1 MEAISNST
9 DDMLI
14 NDLSFKLPPS
24 ANYIVDR
31 SSSTWHPA
39 GSNVYKSTATKLI
52 KIQVTGTGFL
62 DLSTV
67 KVLYDLYNDA
77 SGSAGSNQIRPLGSP
92 ATFISRMRILAGGS
106 ILEDVSEYGRVHT
119 LMKMLKPTEQID
131 MDNCEGFGVPDMR
144 TVELDKNNFYGIN
157 PGEHQT
163 AMFKPCSGLLQ
174 SGKMIPLQL
183 CPLTFEFEV
192 VSTATDPIQSEESG
206 AGTDDL
212 TNANTSTNWHI
223 ENVMIKA
230 DVLKLDNQLE
240 NSYMQHALEGKALTI
255 NFPTYIS
262 QMQSILSGTNGQQ
275 KVQLSVTR
283 ALSRLAKL
291 FVTFDNSDIRLPNT
305 SSGATG
311 AAQTFVKNKP
321 WNSFYSVMEHYTSAA
336 NNNYSKNGEFEFQV
350 SVGSKNMPDY
360 PIRSHAEAFSQLRK
374 CMRAESFDITPNEF
388 RRRKFVL
395 GLDFEKA
402 GAGVGFSGLNTKSG
416 DLMNLRWQTQHAQTE
431 AQNYPKQMHIV
442 LVADCV
448 CEIRDSGIQMYD

>member
-52 KIQVTGTGFL
+52 KIQLTGSGFL
-62 DLSTV
+62 DLSIV
-67 KVLYDLYNDA
+67 KVIYDLYNDA
-77 SGSAGSNQIRPLGSP
+77 SGAAGSKQIRPLGSP
-92 ATFISRMRILAGGS
+92 ASFISRMRILAGGS
-106 ILEDVSEYGRVHT
+106 ILEDISEYGRVHT
-119 LMKMLKPTEQID
+119 LMKMLKPAEQID

-144 TVELDKNNFYGIN
+144 TVELNDENFHGIN
-157 PGEHQT
+157 PGENQT
-163 AMFKPCSGLLQ
+163 AMFRPCSGLLQ
-174 SGKMIPLQL
+174 SGKMIPLSL

-192 VSTATDPIQSEESG
+192 VSTATDPIQSAYTTGSNALEV
-206 AGTDDL
+206 
-212 TNANTSTNWHI
+212 ANTSSNWHI

-262 QMQSILSGTNGQQ
+262 QMQSILSGVNGQQ

-291 FVTFDNSDIRLPNT
+291 FVTFDNSDVRLENT
-305 SSGATG
+305 AVGATG
-311 AAQTFVKNKP
+311 KTQTLVKNKP
-321 WNSFYSVMEHYTSAA
+321 WNSFYSPMEHYTEGPH
-336 NNNYSKNGEFEFQV
+336 NKYSKNGEFEFQV

-374 CMRAESFDITPNEF
+374 CMKAESFDITPNEY

-402 GAGVGFSGLNTKSG
+402 GAGVGFSGMNTKSG
-416 DLMNLRWQTQHAQTE
+416 DLMNLRWQTLNSQTDAE
-431 AQNYPKQMHIV
+431 NYPKQMHIV

-448 CEIRDSGIQMYD
+448 CEIRDSGISMYD

>member
-39 GSNVYKSTATKLI
+39 GSNIYKSTATKLI
-52 KIQVTGTGFL
+52 KIQLTGSGFL

-67 KVLYDLYNDA
+67 KVIYDLYNDA
-77 SGSAGSNQIRPLGSP
+77 SGAAGSNQIRALGSP
-92 ATFISRMRILAGGS
+92 ATFISRVRILAGGT

-119 LMKMLKPTEQID
+119 LMKMLKPAEQID

-144 TVELDKNNFYGIN
+144 TVELNDENFHGIN

-174 SGKMIPLQL
+174 SGKMIPLSL
-183 CPLTFEFEV
+183 CPLTFECEV
-192 VSTATDPIQSEESG
+192 ISTATDPIQSAYTTGSNALEV
-206 AGTDDL
+206 
-212 TNANTSTNWHI
+212 ANTSSNWHI

-262 QMQSILSGTNGQQ
+262 QMQSILSGVNGQQ

-291 FVTFDNSDIRLPNT
+291 FVTFDNSDVRLPST
-305 SSGATG
+305 AVGATG
-311 AAQTFVKNKP
+311 KIQTLVKNKP
-321 WNSFYSVMEHYTSAA
+321 WNSFYSVMEHYTEGS
-336 NNNYSKNGEFEFQV
+336 NNKYSQNGEFEFQV

-374 CMRAESFDITPNEF
+374 CMRAESFDITPNEY

-402 GAGVGFSGLNTKSG
+402 GAGVGFSGMNTKSG
-416 DLMNLRWQTQHAQTE
+416 DLMNLRWQTLNSQTDAE
-431 AQNYPKQMHIV
+431 NYPKQMHIV

-448 CEIRDSGIQMYD
+448 CEIRDSGIQVYD

>member
-39 GSNVYKSTATKLI
+39 GSNIYRSTATKLI
-52 KIQVTGTGFL
+52 KIQLTGSGFL

-67 KVLYDLYNDA
+67 KVIYDLYNDA
-77 SGSAGSNQIRPLGSP
+77 SGAAGSNQIRALGSP
-92 ATFISRMRILAGGS
+92 ATFISRVRILAGGT

-119 LMKMLKPTEQID
+119 LMKMLKPAEQID

-144 TVELDKNNFYGIN
+144 TVELNDENFHGIN

-192 VSTATDPIQSEESG
+192 VSTATDPIQSAYTTGS
-206 AGTDDL
+206 
-212 TNANTSTNWHI
+212 NALSVSNTSSNWHI

-262 QMQSILSGTNGQQ
+262 QMQSILSGVNGQQ
-275 KVQLSVTR
+275 KIQLSV
-283 ALSRLAKL
+283 
-291 FVTFDNSDIRLPNT
+291 II
-305 SSGATG
+305 
-311 AAQTFVKNKP
+311 
-321 WNSFYSVMEHYTSAA
+321 E
-336 NNNYSKNGEFEFQV
+336 
-350 SVGSKNMPDY
+350 MP
-360 PIRSHAEAFSQLRK
+360 Q
-374 CMRAESFDITPNEF
+374 C
-388 RRRKFVL
+388 
-395 GLDFEKA
+395 G
-402 GAGVGFSGLNTKSG
+402 
-416 DLMNLRWQTQHAQTE
+416 
-431 AQNYPKQMHIV
+431 
-442 LVADCV
+442 
-448 CEIRDSGIQMYD
+448 

>member
-52 KIQVTGTGFL
+52 KIQLTGSGFL

-67 KVLYDLYNDA
+67 KVIYDLYNDA
-77 SGSAGSNQIRPLGSP
+77 SGAAGSNQIRALGSP
-92 ATFISRMRILAGGS
+92 ATFISRMRILAGGT

-119 LMKMLKPTEQID
+119 LMKMLKPAEQID

-144 TVELDKNNFYGIN
+144 TVELNDENFHGIN

-192 VSTATDPIQSEESG
+192 VSTATDPIQSAYTTGSNALEV
-206 AGTDDL
+206 
-212 TNANTSTNWHI
+212 ANTSSNWHI

-255 NFPTYIS
+255 NFPTLVKCNPSYPVL
-262 QMQSILSGTNGQQ
+262 MDN
-275 KVQLSVTR
+275 KKFNYQLLV
-283 ALSRLAKL
+283 
-291 FVTFDNSDIRLPNT
+291 
-305 SSGATG
+305 
-311 AAQTFVKNKP
+311 
-321 WNSFYSVMEHYTSAA
+321 HY
-336 NNNYSKNGEFEFQV
+336 
-350 SVGSKNMPDY
+350 
-360 PIRSHAEAFSQLRK
+360 L
-374 CMRAESFDITPNEF
+374 
-388 RRRKFVL
+388 VL
-395 GLDFEKA
+395 
-402 GAGVGFSGLNTKSG
+402 
-416 DLMNLRWQTQHAQTE
+416 
-431 AQNYPKQMHIV
+431 QNY
-442 LVADCV
+442 L
-448 CEIRDSGIQMYD
+448 

>member
-52 KIQVTGTGFL
+52 KIQLTGSGFL

-67 KVLYDLYNDA
+67 KVIYDLYNDA
-77 SGSAGSNQIRPLGSP
+77 SGSAGSNQIRALGSP
-92 ATFISRMRILAGGS
+92 ATFISRMRILAGGT

-119 LMKMLKPTEQID
+119 LMKMLKPAEQID

-144 TVELDKNNFYGIN
+144 TVELNDENFHGIN

-192 VSTATDPIQSEESG
+192 VSTATDPIQSAYTTGSNALEV
-206 AGTDDL
+206 
-212 TNANTSTNWHI
+212 ANTSSNWHI

-262 QMQSILSGTNGQQ
+262 QMQSILSGVNGQQ

-291 FVTFDNSDIRLPNT
+291 FVTFDNSDVRLPST
-305 SSGATG
+305 AVGATG
-311 AAQTFVKNKP
+311 KIQTLVKNKP
-321 WNSFYSVMEHYTSAA
+321 WNSFYSVMEHYTEGS
-336 NNNYSKNGEFEFQV
+336 NNKYSQNGEFEFQV

-374 CMRAESFDITPNEF
+374 CMRAESFDITPNEY

-402 GAGVGFSGLNTKSG
+402 GAGVSFSGLNTKSG
-416 DLMNLRWQTQHAQTE
+416 DLMNLRWQTLNAQTDAE
-431 AQNYPKQMHIV
+431 NYPKQMHIV

-448 CEIRDSGIQMYD
+448 CEIRDSGIQVYG